1 MFIDKEGTI
10 ESPDYPLEYPINKT
24 CTWRISVP
32 ENYQIALRFK
42 SFDLEQHEACAY
54 DRLTIRDGAMNSN
67 PLIKTL
73 CGYRIPTDIVST
85 SNHLWVQFHS
95 DASNTRGGFAATI
108 IKERDEC
115 ASNDHG
121 CEHECIN
128 HIGYYECKC
137 RLGFEFNSVTK
148 KCQGE
153 LK

>member
-1 MFIDKEGTI
+1 M
-10 ESPDYPLEYPINKT
+10 
-24 CTWRISVP
+24 
-32 ENYQIALRFK
+32 
-42 SFDLEQHEACAY
+42 
-54 DRLTIRDGAMNSN
+54 
-67 PLIKTL
+67 